1 MTVTV
6 VSTNGQE
13 TVENQ
18 FIKFQSKFGKKYT
31 NSTEYEKRLKI
42 FSVNLDFINQ
52 HNTKAAK
59 GISSYTMGIN
69 QFSDLVKIKKNLYKR
84 TY

>member
-1 MTVTV
+1 MKIFVIVFLFMTLAI

-18 FIKFQSKFGKKYT
+18 FLKFYSKFGKNYA

-42 FSVNLDFINQ
+42 FNDNLDFINQ
-52 HNTKAAK
+52 H
-59 GISSYTMGIN
+59 YT
-69 QFSDLVKIKKNLYKR
+69 
-84 TY
+84 